1 MNLFFQLKDYTK
13 AASAAYTYFLKH
25 PQDQNARHNVQM
37 YREKFEVKDEEFVDL
52 ERKPYQV
59 KVIVFKGYCTI
70 FTIQVITF

>member
-1 MNLFFQLKDYTK
+1 MNLFIQLKDYTK

-59 KVIVFKGYCTI
+59 KVIFFKGDCTI